1 MRVIS
6 LSSGSEGNMF
16 YLESE
21 KVKVLIDIG
30 LSCNE
35 AVRRLGLIGVK
46 PNEIDVILV
55 THEHNDHTKGVDAFS
70 YKFDIPVFAHRDV
83 WENMNIKLKKTPSK
97 NRRFYETEGFRLRDV
112 QVKAVPLPHDVPCFG
127 YIFENNGSK
136 ISILTDIGHTNERI
150 LDSVRGSQLVYLE
163 ANYDRDMLTAGTKYP
178 PALKRR
184 ISGGR
189 GHISNDEAAMVI
201 RSLVLTGTRQIVL
214 AHLSKE
220 NNTPLLAY
228 TYISDRLKEFGIIEG
243 THVKI
248 DVATTEPGTMFRL

>member
-35 AVRRLGLIGVK
+35 AVRRLELIGVK

>member
-112 QVKAVPLPHDVPCFG
+112 LVKAVPLPHDVPCFG

-201 RSLVLTGTRQIVL
+201 RSLVMTGTRQIVL

>member
-97 NRRFYETEGFRLRDV
+97 NRRFYETDGFRLRDV

-201 RSLVLTGTRQIVL
+201 RSLVMTGTRQIVL

>member
-201 RSLVLTGTRQIVL
+201 RSLVMTGTRQIVL

>member
-35 AVRRLGLIGVK
+35 AVRRLELIGVK

-97 NRRFYETEGFRLRDV
+97 NRRFYETDGFRLRDV

>member
-35 AVRRLGLIGVK
+35 AVRRLELIGVK

-70 YKFDIPVFAHRDV
+70 CKFDIPVFAHRDV

-97 NRRFYETEGFRLRDV
+97 NRRFYETDGFRLRDV

>member
-35 AVRRLGLIGVK
+35 AVRRLELIGVK

-201 RSLVLTGTRQIVL
+201 RSLVMTGTRQIVL

>member
-189 GHISNDEAAMVI
+189 GHISNDEAAIVI
-201 RSLVLTGTRQIVL
+201 RSLVMTGTRQIVL

>member
-35 AVRRLGLIGVK
+35 AVRRLELIGVK

-83 WENMNIKLKKTPSK
+83 WENMNIKFKKTPSK

-163 ANYDRDMLTAGTKYP
+163 ANYDRDMLAAGTKYP

-201 RSLVLTGTRQIVL
+201 RSLVMTGTRQIVL